1 MIYIIELKIDST
13 ENEPSLTHDMCC
25 NEYLTDE
32 LAIIIDII
40 AADYF
45 VKSDNKYDNC
55 SIKKTK
61 KVLQLI
67 SDKPCICKDYL
78 KNSDMYIRKINL

>member
-1 MIYIIELKIDST
+1 
-13 ENEPSLTHDMCC
+13 MCY

-55 SIKKTK
+55 SIKKNKESFTA
-61 KVLQLI
+61 
-67 SDKPCICKDYL
+67 
-78 KNSDMYIRKINL
+78 N

>member
-1 MIYIIELKIDST
+1 
-13 ENEPSLTHDMCC
+13 MCC

-32 LAIIIDII
+32 LAIVIDII

-55 SIKKTK
+55 SIKKNKESFTA
-61 KVLQLI
+61 
-67 SDKPCICKDYL
+67 
-78 KNSDMYIRKINL
+78 N